1 MNKATVIAL
10 AALLASNAAAKEID
24 ETLDAD
30 ANGRVIVSNIA
41 GSVDVAGWDRNQVQ
55 VTGELGED
63 VDKFIFERDGREIVI
78 KVKAPEN
85 GKRSWGRKDIASD
98 LTVRVPR
105 GSSLEV
111 ATVSADIDVE
121 GVRGEQDLQ
130 AVSGDIRTEAFTA
143 DVNAATVSG
152 DVDIDGDNKDG
163 EWDLSSVSGDITAT
177 NLGGDVDAEVVSGD
191 IEVAGGAYERVQ
203 LETVNGDIVF
213 RAGLRKGGKL
223 EAESVNG
230 SVDLLFS
237 GDVSARFDVE
247 SFNGRIKNCFGP
259 KPKRAD
265 RYAPGWELSF
275 SEGGGEGRVTV
286 ETLNGSIDICK
297 D

>member
-1 MNKATVIAL
+1 MNKATFIAV
-10 AALLASNAAAKEID
+10 AALLASNAAAEEID

-30 ANGRVIVSNIA
+30 PNGRVIVSNIE
-41 GSVDVAGWDRNQVQ
+41 GSVEVAGWDRNQVR

-63 VDKFIFERDGREIVI
+63 VDRFVFERDGREIVI

-85 GKRSWGRKDIASD
+85 SWRRKNISSE
-98 LTVRVPR
+98 LEVRVPQ
-105 GSSLEV
+105 GSSLRV

-130 AVSGDIRTEAFTA
+130 AVSGDIRTEAFAA

-152 DVDIDGDNKDG
+152 DVDVDGNDTDG
-163 EWDLSSVSGDITAT
+163 EWDLSSVSGDITAID
-177 NLGGDVDAEVVSGD
+177 LGGDVDAEVVSGD
-191 IEVAGGAYERVQ
+191 VEVAGGSFERVQ
-203 LETVNGDIVF
+203 LETVNGDIQF
-213 RAGLRKGGKL
+213 RGGLRTGGKL

-230 SVDLLFS
+230 GVDILFS
-237 GDVSARFDVE
+237 GDVSARFDIE
-247 SFNGRIKNCFGP
+247 SFNGRIDNCFGP
-259 KPKRAD
+259 KPKRTD

-275 SEGGGEGRVTV
+275 SEGGGDGRVTV
-286 ETLNGSIDICK
+286 DTLNGSIEICK